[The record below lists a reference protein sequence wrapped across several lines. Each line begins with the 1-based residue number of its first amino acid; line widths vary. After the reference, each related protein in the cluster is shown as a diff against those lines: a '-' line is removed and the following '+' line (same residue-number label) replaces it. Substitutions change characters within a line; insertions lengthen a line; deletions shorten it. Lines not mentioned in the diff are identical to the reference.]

1 MLCAPVVCASEDLRL
16 PDAVAGIG
24 FPVFEGHAERDQFT
38 AEYEGETDSLDQDT
52 GAELRLLKLKAG
64 QIDHGFS
71 GGPVLNLR
79 TARVVGVTR
88 LSRDTRND
96 LGGWAIP
103 ARELVALCRA
113 EGIQLP
119 VPASAPSTASG
130 EATQQT
136 LERIRDLL
144 IGLPGWTSR
153 RRRQSFFALALGK
166 RHRVLGEVEWEGGAR
181 QLAWDVASACE
192 DFPEPTASGLAPLCA
207 LLLAIPAEFGP
218 QPARDAEIAALCQ
231 LLQCPGPGLQRG

>member
-1 MLCAPVVCASEDLRL
+1 
-16 PDAVAGIG
+16 
-24 FPVFEGHAERDQFT
+24 
-38 AEYEGETDSLDQDT
+38 
-52 GAELRLLKLKAG
+52 
-64 QIDHGFS
+64 
-71 GGPVLNLR
+71 VLNLR